1 VKPSSRLAPYA
12 LLAPTLVLL
21 GIFFFYPLGVAAKLS
36 FFEWDLL
43 TTPRF
48 VGLENYRALIESGE
62 LAESIWTTT
71 VYSVVVVCGA
81 TVVGLLL
88 ALALDRPGKIASFV
102 RGAIFSAYVVS
113 WVSVGLLWLWLLDA
127 DSGALNRALESLGAA
142 GLNFLGDPEL
152 ALYTLAAVTIWKI
165 AGYAMVLFLAGL
177 QSISPEVLEAAALD
191 GADPRTRFFKVTLP
205 LLRPTMA
212 FVVTTSL
219 ILSFQVFDVVRVM
232 TQGGPVRSTTVLVYA
247 IYEQI
252 FLNLRVGRASALVMV
267 FFALLFALTLLEL
280 AFFQRREE
288 ET

>member
-1 VKPSSRLAPYA
+1 
-12 LLAPTLVLL
+12 
-21 GIFFFYPLGVAAKLS
+21 
-36 FFEWDLL
+36 
-43 TTPRF
+43 
-48 VGLENYRALIESGE
+48 
-62 LAESIWTTT
+62 
-71 VYSVVVVCGA
+71 
-81 TVVGLLL
+81 
-88 ALALDRPGKIASFV
+88 
-102 RGAIFSAYVVS
+102 
-113 WVSVGLLWLWLLDA
+113 
-127 DSGALNRALESLGAA
+127 
-142 GLNFLGDPEL
+142 
-152 ALYTLAAVTIWKI
+152 
-165 AGYAMVLFLAGL
+165 MVLFLAGL